1 MKILSFLFCW
11 IICISLYGQ
20 DQLSDQDSLRQKLGK
35 ELLLNGKEYRHYYP
49 RTKGKQYI
57 AEKVILVG
65 NLWYEGVYYED
76 LQLNFDIYN
85 NLLFVAFVS
94 KNEKLYLI
102 LNQAKIQAFEIIGM
116 RFINLPDSSYQGLAG
131 GIYEEAFRQGER
143 HLFIKHKKSL
153 TKEVDTLAG
162 TLQKFERKTSYYL
175 VEKGVV
181 YKIRRKKDLI
191 HALGENSDFEQ
202 QLKENKLKL
211 RKNRSDFEHNLL
223 QALRYGIS
231 QN

>member
-1 MKILSFLFCW
+1 MKILSFLICW
-11 IICISLYGQ
+11 IIFIPLYGQ
-20 DQLSDQDSLRQKLGK
+20 EQLSDQDLLRQKLSK

-49 RTKGKQYI
+49 RTKGKPYI
-57 AEKVILVG
+57 AEKSILTG

-76 LQLNFDIYN
+76 LQLNYDIYN

-94 KNEKLYLI
+94 NNEKLYLI
-102 LNQAKIQAFEIIGM
+102 LNQAKIQAFEFIGM
-116 RFINLPDSSYQGLAG
+116 RFINLSDSSYQSLTG

-143 HLFIKHKKSL
+143 HLLIKHKKSL

-162 TLQKFERKTSYYL
+162 TLQKFDRKTIYFL

-181 YKIRRKKDLI
+181 YNIRGKKDLI
-191 HALGENSDFEQ
+191 RALGENPQLERH
-202 QLKENKLKL
+202 LKENKLKL
-211 RKNRSDFEHNLL
+211 RRRRSDFEHNLL
-223 QALRYGIS
+223 SVLRYGMS